1 MVVFAYGVASYVVFV
16 LTALYAVGFVDN
28 WVVSQTIDGG
38 FRTGGSWLEAGLV
51 NAVLLGLFAL
61 QHAFMGRP
69 VFRSAWARILPAAA
83 ERSTHVLVSSLSL
96 MLVFLRWRPIP
107 LELWSLE
114 LHPLGLVFELLSFAG
129 WALAFV
135 GTIQI
140 GHLELFGLAQVL
152 AHVSG
157 KAPAPAGFDVPFL
170 YRWVR
175 HPIYLGLLAAVWCA
189 PAMTLGHLLFA
200 GMSTAFVVAL
210 ARMEER
216 DLAREHREYRDY
228 QARVP
233 MLLPRT
239 RPLPIRRRAG

>member
-1 MVVFAYGVASYVVFV
+1 MVVFAYGVGAYVVFV
-16 LTALYAVGFVDN
+16 LTALYSVGFVDN
-28 WVVSQTIDGG
+28 WVVSHTLDGG
-38 FRTGGSWLEAGLV
+38 SGAGGGWLEAALA

-69 VFRSAWARILPAAA
+69 VFKSAWARIFPGAA
-83 ERSTHVLVSSLSL
+83 ERSTHVLVSSLFL
-96 MLVFLRWRPIP
+96 MIVFLRWRPIP
-107 LELWSLE
+107 FELWSLE
-114 LHPLGLVFELLSFAG
+114 LHPLGLVLEVLSFAG

-140 GHLELFGLAQVL
+140 GHLELFGLAQVI
-152 AHVSG
+152 AHVRGETPES
-157 KAPAPAGFDVPFL
+157 ARFDVPFL

-175 HPIYLGLLAAVWCA
+175 HPIYFGLLVAVWCT
-189 PAMTLGHLLFA
+189 PEMTLGHLLFA
-200 GMSTAFVVAL
+200 GMSTALVVVL

-216 DLAREHREYRDY
+216 DLAREHRAYRDY

-239 RPLPIRRRAG
+239 RPIPIRRRAG